1 MAWRLHEYFIGCRDF
16 KTIRLIGSVSVLN
29 DLNFELNAGDR
40 VAIVGASGA
49 GKSTLLNVLGGLD
62 RRRQE
67 KCFLATRT
75 LQASTSEPCAIGET
89 RTLVSF
95 FGSTI

>member
-1 MAWRLHEYFIGCRDF
+1 MSILSAVGISKRYDSAA
-16 KTIRLIGSVSVLN
+16 GSVSVLN
-29 DLNFELNAGDR
+29 GLNFELNAGDR

-62 RRRQE
+62 RAHQGRY
-67 KCFLATRT
+67 FWAIRT
-75 LQASTSEPCAIGET
+75 SRASTSEPCVTGET

-95 FGSTI
+95 FSFIT